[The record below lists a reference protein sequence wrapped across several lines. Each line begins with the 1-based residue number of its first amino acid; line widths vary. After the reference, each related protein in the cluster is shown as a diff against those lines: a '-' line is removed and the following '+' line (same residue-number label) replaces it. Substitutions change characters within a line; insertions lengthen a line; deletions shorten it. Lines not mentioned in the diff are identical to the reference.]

1 MTDTTNTLIE
11 ALRNHKP
18 LPVKQSVGFRL
29 YHDSNGN
36 PLFYSME
43 DLPGQYISVDKTVYE
58 QGRYDFKIVNGE
70 IVRPQEFSYVKL
82 VPGDQGTPCN
92 PRDVM
97 IVDHSSDTKWNLKKY
112 AD

>member
-1 MTDTTNTLIE
+1 MITAAQLLTMLQNIPQTPT
-11 ALRNHKP
+11 
-18 LPVKQSVGFRL
+18 VFYRL
-29 YHDSNGN
+29 YHDDQGR

-82 VPGDQGTPCN
+82 VPSDQGTPCD

-97 IVDHSSDTKWNLKKY
+97 IIDHSSNTKWNLKNLKSG
-112 AD
+112 